1 MSNIIKIFAVL
12 CLLTFVDGAFAQ
24 NSLSFSQQGIT
35 ENSAVSVS
43 EVDENLISLA
53 SPETSQ
59 TASGSGGSS
68 FFLIIKMIF
77 VLAVVIVMIYGVLW
91 FLKKTNATEK
101 NDDVFLR
108 QVASVNVAPGKS
120 VQVVTLTDKHAFLIG
135 VSDNSVNLISK
146 IDDIEL
152 VQAMNLYAD
161 RKENTKKPRS
171 FAEVLDLF
179 MPGSSSEDK
188 NVFDG
193 ASSRLS
199 ELLKKQRN
207 RLGDG
212 E

>member
-1 MSNIIKIFAVL
+1 MKFFIVL
-12 CLLTFVDGAFAQ
+12 GFIAIVNGAFAQ
-24 NSLSFSQQGIT
+24 NSIDNSQQGIS
-35 ENSAVSVS
+35 ENSAVTLSS
-43 EVDENLISLA
+43 VDENTITLSV
-53 SPETSQ
+53 PETV
-59 TASGSGGSS
+59 SGSTTSGSS
-68 FFLIIKMIF
+68 FFLVVRMIF
-77 VLAVVIVMIYGVLW
+77 VLAVVIALIYGVLL

-101 NDDVFLR
+101 NDDMFLR

-146 IDDIEL
+146 IDDVEL

-193 ASSRLS
+193 ASAKLS

>member
-1 MSNIIKIFAVL
+1 MSSVIKFFVVL
-12 CLLTFVDGAFAQ
+12 CLIALCNGGYAQ
-24 NSLSFSQQGIT
+24 NSVNSSQQGIS
-35 ENSAVSVS
+35 ENSAVSLS
-43 EVDENLISLA
+43 SVDESTITLA
-53 SPETSQ
+53 VQEPSSSAADT
-59 TASGSGGSS
+59 GNS
-68 FFLIIKMIF
+68 FFLVLRMIF
-77 VLAVVIVMIYGVLW
+77 VLAIVIVLIYGVLL
-91 FLKKTNATEK
+91 FLKKTNATERN
-101 NDDVFLR
+101 NDMFLR

-120 VQVVTLTDKHAFLIG
+120 VQIVTLTDKHAFLIG

-161 RKENTKKPRS
+161 RKGNTKKPGS

-193 ASSRLS
+193 ASAKLS

-207 RLGDG
+207 RLDNG